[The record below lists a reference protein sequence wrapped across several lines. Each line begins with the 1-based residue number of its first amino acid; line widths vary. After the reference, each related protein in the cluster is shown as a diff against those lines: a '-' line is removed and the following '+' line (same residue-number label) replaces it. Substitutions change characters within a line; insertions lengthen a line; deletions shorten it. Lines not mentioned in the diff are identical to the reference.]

1 MDLSVFDGAAKAFDE
16 GFEVDIVHPTT
27 GKKLGMKVRVASY
40 QSQRVRDVQR
50 RLANANIRDQK
61 RNPKK
66 VQTVEEI
73 EDRAIDVM
81 VAAVL
86 SWEGF
91 ERGGKAIECTTENV
105 RAVLTNPDLW
115 FIAEQIDAAAD
126 NQLAFVKASPAT

>member
-73 EDRAIDVM
+73 EDRAVDVM

-86 SWEGF
+86 
-91 ERGGKAIECTTENV
+91 
-105 RAVLTNPDLW
+105 
-115 FIAEQIDAAAD
+115 
-126 NQLAFVKASPAT
+126 

>member
-27 GKKLGMKVRVASY
+27 GKKLDMKVRVASY

-73 EDRAIDVM
+73 EDHAVDVM

-126 NQLAFVKASPAT
+126 NQLAFVKASPAS